1 MGEQVKM
8 RIEPWTPSQSQGQVN
23 EWVKRPKIAGR
34 TLATKPGGGGKATGG
49 GKGHREGK
57 ATGGGKG
64 HREGVGKGVGR
75 LGGPEPS
82 SYQNAD
88 VASTHSSKTRILK
101 PEERVEL

>member
-49 GKGHREGK
+49 GKGHREG
-57 ATGGGKG
+57 
-64 HREGVGKGVGR
+64 VGKGVGR